1 MVEIITP
8 PLHHPAHI
16 SVDVWRLSLLPV
28 RRMKRWQFLLLM
40 VIAIACLF
48 LSLVTIVFARQNRK
62 LQEALQGQQ
71 TIINKGA
78 LSQQIGT
85 NLVREMA
92 VAAQTDEKMQQLLR
106 DNGFNLSLAPT
117 ASPSP

>member
-1 MVEIITP
+1 
-8 PLHHPAHI
+8 
-16 SVDVWRLSLLPV
+16 
-28 RRMKRWQFLLLM
+28 MKRWQFVLLM
-40 VIAIACLF
+40 MVAAACLF

-62 LQEALQGQQ
+62 LQEAIQGQQ
-71 TIINKGA
+71 TIVNKGT

-92 VAAQTDEKMQQLLR
+92 AAAQTDEKMRQLLQE
-106 DNGFNLSLAPT
+106 NGFNLSPAPT